1 MAAEPTDSYKPT
13 CSRRANRKMRGMRT
27 SPTTYELAERL
38 IAYEAA
44 LDRTSHLDLSE
55 TCHVCEKLRRSL
67 GTLVGPEGYRSLLAR
82 ALILAKREI
91 PLLGAV
97 KIKED
102 GSIEG
107 LTGKATE
114 ANVVLIG
121 HFLGL
126 METFIGE
133 AVTVWLLNDIWQDL
147 PGLRIKLREKIRR

>member
-1 MAAEPTDSYKPT
+1 M
-13 CSRRANRKMRGMRT
+13 RA

-44 LDRTSHLDLSE
+44 LDRTSREGLSE

-67 GTLVGPEGYRSLLAR
+67 SRLVGPEGYRSLLVR
-82 ALILAKREI
+82 ALILAKRET

-97 KIKED
+97 KVKED
-102 GSIEG
+102 GSMKG

-121 HFLGL
+121 HFLDL

-133 AVTVWLLNDIWQDL
+133 TVTVWLLNDIWPDL
-147 PGLRIKLREKIRR
+147 PGSPLALASTALSPATLRTES

>member
-1 MAAEPTDSYKPT
+1 M
-13 CSRRANRKMRGMRT
+13 CGMRA

-44 LDRTSHLDLSE
+44 LDRTLQLDLSE

-67 GTLVGPEGYRSLLAR
+67 STLVGPEGYRSLLAR
-82 ALILAKREI
+82 ALILAERET
-91 PLLGAV
+91 PLFGAV
-97 KIKED
+97 KVKED

-107 LTGKATE
+107 LTGKATK

-121 HFLGL
+121 HFLHL

-133 AVTVWLLNDIWQDL
+133 AVTVWLLNDIWKDL
-147 PGLRIKLREKIRR
+147 PGSRIKLGEKVPR

>member
-1 MAAEPTDSYKPT
+1 
-13 CSRRANRKMRGMRT
+13 MRGMRA

-44 LDRTSHLDLSE
+44 LDRTLQLDLSE

-67 GTLVGPEGYRSLLAR
+67 SRLVGPEGYRSLLAR
-82 ALILAKREI
+82 ALMLGQRET

-97 KIKED
+97 KVKED

-121 HFLGL
+121 YFIDL

-133 AVTVWLLNDIWQDL
+133 TVMVWLLNDIWPDL
-147 PGLRIKLREKIRR
+147 PGAPIRIRGRNRDDHHDLAVEAQEVVQTRD

>member
-1 MAAEPTDSYKPT
+1 M
-13 CSRRANRKMRGMRT
+13 RA

-38 IAYEAA
+38 IAYEADSDHT
-44 LDRTSHLDLSE
+44 LQSDLSA

-67 GTLVGPEGYRSLLAR
+67 STSVGPEGYRSLLAR
-82 ALILAKREI
+82 ALILAKRET
-91 PLLGAV
+91 PLLAAV
-97 KIKED
+97 KVEED

-121 HFLGL
+121 CFIDL

-133 AVTVWLLNDIWQDL
+133 AVTIWLLKDIWQDL
-147 PGLRIKLREKIRR
+147 PGFRITLRGKVRR

>member
-1 MAAEPTDSYKPT
+1 M
-13 CSRRANRKMRGMRT
+13 RA

-44 LDRTSHLDLSE
+44 LDRTLQSDLSE

-67 GTLVGPEGYRSLLAR
+67 SRLVGPEGYRSLLAR
-82 ALILAKREI
+82 ALMLAQRET

-97 KIKED
+97 KVKED
-102 GSIEG
+102 GSIGG

-121 HFLGL
+121 YLIDL

-147 PGLRIKLREKIRR
+147 PGFRIKLRGKVRR